1 MHPLISLAK
10 SAVENY
16 IKEEKIIEPPRSLPV
31 KFYERKAGAFV
42 TIEKDGQLRACIGT
56 YLPTRPNIA
65 QEVIRNAI
73 AAAKED
79 YRFGPI
85 QPAEL
90 PYLSY
95 TIYILA
101 YPEPVKNQKEL
112 NHEKFGI
119 IVKTGPLAFPN
130 KKNAVFDGIA
140 PYKTGLLL
148 PDLPG
153 IDTAEKQ
160 LSLACQ
166 KGGIDPEKEKIFI
179 YRFSAEKYHE

>member
-1 MHPLISLAK
+1 MHPLVFLAK

-16 IKEEKIIEPPRSLPV
+16 VKEEKIIEPPDSLPV
-31 KFYERKAGAFV
+31 KFYERKTGIFV
-42 TIEKDGQLRACIGT
+42 TIEKDGRLRGCVGT

-85 QPAEL
+85 QSAEL
-90 PYLSY
+90 PRLSY
-95 TIYILA
+95 TVYILT
-101 YPEPVKNQKEL
+101 YPEPVKNKREL
-112 NHEKFGI
+112 NPERFGI

-130 KKNAVFDGIA
+130 EKNTVFDGIT

-148 PDLPG
+148 PDLSG
-153 IDTAEKQ
+153 IDTPEKQ
-160 LSLACQ
+160 ISLACQ

-179 YRFSAEKYHE
+179 YRFAAEKHHE